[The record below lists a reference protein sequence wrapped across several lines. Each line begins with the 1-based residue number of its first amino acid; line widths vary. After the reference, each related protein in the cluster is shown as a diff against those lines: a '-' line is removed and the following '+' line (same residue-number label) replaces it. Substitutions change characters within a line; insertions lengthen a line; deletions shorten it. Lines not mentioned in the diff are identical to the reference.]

1 MNEWSVEQ
9 AELSRVY
16 EKLNNSQEITDE
28 LRTLR
33 QLNER
38 MRTESKQLARDHKAL
53 KQQFAEVLGKFQTF
67 LSEQQEK
74 QNQIKQTYE

>member
-1 MNEWSVEQ
+1 M
-9 AELSRVY
+9 Y